1 MRRFLQLYERSHALA
16 LKKIEPGY
24 IQVLKMLAAIIAAM
38 LAARRLLIQP
48 EDELIPY
55 EQLVY
60 VAALVIIAP
69 EALRFFLY
77 VYYLLRFAVVSEK
90 AKISGFW
97 EPTKSALNF
106 YYKNKGKSEYPIG
119 GALEVLSP
127 GNITRATDTNGW
139 DPNEI
144 DVEIVGRHQ
153 TSDEL
158 KDMPIKLA
166 EGEVNRK
173 KYMLSSL
180 QAPFADS
187 VGRLRLRLR
196 LEETNYSTVS
206 GVSREMA
213 KMGEDRHLHISCDP
227 TEKRVPHSLCLHV
240 LCEFDDQQ
248 VLMMQ
253 RHDQAWYYPG
263 AFSASFEEQFDEHD
277 LRDGGEF
284 AVGHLVS
291 RAVCEE
297 VLPLLGA
304 YLDSP
309 RLAWMQ
315 ANDFVHSSRL
325 WSVFLEEEI
334 GNFALF
340 CHLRLSVDVPKY
352 VEDYRGLKR
361 QGGRRDREGK
371 LYALKRE
378 DVPRLLKNE
387 PVSIPE
393 ILIDEIETAE
403 VYGEHVVIEELH
415 PTAHYRLLSSAAT
428 KGLIT

>member
-1 MRRFLQLYERSHALA
+1 MRWSLQLIGRSHALA

-24 IQVLKMLAAIIAAM
+24 IQVLKMLAAIIAAL
-38 LAARRLLIQP
+38 LAARRLLVQP
-48 EDELIPY
+48 GDDLIPY
-55 EQLVY
+55 EQLIY
-60 VAALVIIAP
+60 FAALVIIAP

-77 VYYLLRFAVVSEK
+77 VYYLIRFTVVSEK
-90 AKISGFW
+90 VKITGLW
-97 EPTKSALNF
+97 EPTKSALDF
-106 YYKNKGKSEYPIG
+106 FHKNKGKSEYPIG

-144 DVEIVGRHQ
+144 DVEVVGKHQ
-153 TSDEL
+153 TSDGL
-158 KDMPIKLA
+158 KGISIELA
-166 EGEVNRK
+166 EGEVDRK

-187 VGRLRLRLR
+187 VGRLRLQ
-196 LEETNYSTVS
+196 LEETNFSTVS
-206 GVSREMA
+206 GVSREMV

-227 TEKRVPHSLCLHV
+227 TVRRVPHSLCLHV
-240 LCEFDDQQ
+240 LCEFADQQ
-248 VLMMQ
+248 VLMVQ

-284 AVGHLVS
+284 AMGHLVS

-315 ANDFVHSSRL
+315 ANDFVQSSRL

-387 PVSIPE
+387 TVFVHE
-393 ILIDEIETAE
+393 ILVDHVDTAE
-403 VYGEHVVIEELH
+403 VYGERVVVEKLH
-415 PTAHYRLLSSAAT
+415 PTSRFRLLSWAAT
-428 KGLIT
+428 RGLIK

>member
-1 MRRFLQLYERSHALA
+1 MRWFLQLIRRSHALA

-38 LAARRLLIQP
+38 LAARRLLVEP
-48 EDELIPY
+48 GDDLIPY
-55 EQLVY
+55 EQLIY
-60 VAALVIIAP
+60 FAALVIIAP
-69 EALRFFLY
+69 EALRFTLY
-77 VYYLLRFAVVSEK
+77 IYYVIRFSVVSEVVK
-90 AKISGFW
+90 VTGLW
-97 EPTKSALNF
+97 EPTKSALDF
-106 YYKNKGKSEYPIG
+106 FYKNKGKSEYPIG

-144 DVEIVGRHQ
+144 DVEVVGKHR
-153 TSDEL
+153 TSDKL
-158 KDMPIKLA
+158 KATPIELA
-166 EGEVNRK
+166 EGEVDRK

-187 VGRLRLRLR
+187 VGRLRLQ

-206 GVSREMA
+206 GVSREVA

-227 TEKRVPHSLCLHV
+227 TERRVPHSLCLHV
-240 LCEFDDQQ
+240 LCEFQDQQ
-248 VLMMQ
+248 ILMMQ

-284 AVGHLVS
+284 AMGHLVS

-315 ANDFVHSSRL
+315 ANDFVQSSRV

-371 LYALKRE
+371 LYALKPE

-387 PVSIPE
+387 TVLVPE
-393 ILIDEIETAE
+393 ILVDQVDTAE
-403 VYGEHVVIEELH
+403 VYGKRVVVEKLH
-415 PTAHYRLLSSAAT
+415 PTARFRLLSWAAT
-428 KGLIT
+428 KGLIA